1 MTEIMKNPIK
11 VFASFKGHC
20 HSKIEDIEEFLE
32 DPDYKEALDSDA
44 QDELKKLKKSLE
56 DQFQR
61 MELEWQETIKQLT
74 EDKQID
80 EIEVLVKETKKD
92 VKAAIK
98 LANKEL
104 KARSAK
110 ASNNEPVTPKDT
122 KPWKPVDSFKPN
134 VLELTDQPSTLET
147 WIRGLRAWMP
157 EADKHSKSEK
167 GVYQIN
173 SLLEQIMSESTRSA
187 VKFAPQNVLP
197 SLKATTTW

>member
-1 MTEIMKNPIK
+1 
-11 VFASFKGHC
+11 
-20 HSKIEDIEEFLE
+20 
-32 DPDYKEALDSDA
+32 
-44 QDELKKLKKSLE
+44 
-56 DQFQR
+56 
-61 MELEWQETIKQLT
+61 MESEWQETIKQLT

-80 EIEVLVKETKKD
+80 EIKVLVKETKKD
-92 VKAAIK
+92 VKAATK
-98 LANKEL
+98 LASKEL

>member
-1 MTEIMKNPIK
+1 MN
-11 VFASFKGHC
+11 HC
-20 HSKIEDIEEFLE
+20 EAKRKKLNNFLE
-32 DPDYKEALDSDA
+32 DNS
-44 QDELKKLKKSLE
+44 ELNEKDVEIAESYIKKLE
-56 DQFQR
+56 DQVER
-61 MELEWQETIKQLT
+61 MEEKWLEQSGTVTDDKIYQQINGMV
-74 EDKQID
+74 EDTVGKVD
-80 EIEVLVKETKKD
+80 DMLRLARNEVKKREVK
-92 VKAAIK
+92 
-98 LANKEL
+98 
-104 KARSAK
+104 SAQ
-110 ASNNEPVTPKDT
+110 SVTPSTPKDT